1 MPFPEPPRRILGEL
15 AETTLRC
22 LLALPL
28 AAAAGSASALFLW
41 TLDRVTQTRFDH
53 AWLVWTL
60 PALGVLTVAIYRLCD
75 RSGRGN
81 NLILDEIHRPGG
93 GVPLRLAPLVLVS
106 TLLTHL
112 GGGSAGREG
121 TAVQMGG
128 GLAGGWAGVLRL
140 NPGRTRLI
148 LMSGVA
154 AGFGSVFGTPLAGA
168 VFALEVLVAG
178 TISHGAILPCLVAA
192 YAGDFTAKA
201 WGVEHAHLR
210 LAVPAGLA
218 DPTGFIALFAK
229 SLLAGALFGLC
240 AAFFSGLLHR
250 SGELQKRLVPNPY
263 LRIAAGGFA
272 VIALTLALGT
282 RAYLGI
288 GVYPVPGEPG
298 AACLTAAFAAGG
310 VGAFAW
316 FWKSLFT
323 GITLGAGFKGGEVTP
338 LFFIGACL
346 GNALAG
352 PLGMPVDLAAALGFA
367 AVFSGAANTP
377 LAGTLL
383 GVELFGGDFAPFF
396 AAACFAAHKLSGPGG
411 IYTAQRSVSE
421 NPTPDNAP

>member
-1 MPFPEPPRRILGEL
+1 MPFTKHPRRILAEL

-41 TLDRVTQTRFDH
+41 ALERVTHARFDH

-60 PALGVLTVAIYRLCD
+60 PVLGVLSVALYRLCD

-81 NLILDEIHRPGG
+81 NLILDEIHAPCG

-128 GLAGGWAGVLRL
+128 GLAGGWARALRL
-140 NPGRTRLI
+140 NPERTRII
-148 LMSGVA
+148 LMAGVA

-168 VFALEVLVAG
+168 VFAIEVLVAG
-178 TISHGAILPCLVAA
+178 TISYGAILPCLIAA
-192 YAGDFTAKA
+192 HAGDFIAKA
-201 WGVEHAHLR
+201 WGVEHTR
-210 LAVPAGLA
+210 LHVSVPSALAETAGA
-218 DPTGFIALFAK
+218 PFVALFAK
-229 SLLAGALFGLC
+229 SLLAGAAFGLC
-240 AAFFSGLLHR
+240 AAFFSGLLHK
-250 SGELQKRLVPNPY
+250 SGELQKKLIPNAFLRVAVGGLV
-263 LRIAAGGFA
+263 
-272 VIALTLALGT
+272 VILLALALGT

-288 GVYPVPGEPG
+288 GVYPVPGEPD
-298 AACLTAAFAAGG
+298 AATIATAFAVGG

-352 PLGMPVDLAAALGFA
+352 PLGMPVDLAAALGFV

-383 GVELFGGDFAPFF
+383 GIELFGGEFAPFF
-396 AAACFAAHKLSGPGG
+396 AAACFAAYKLSGPGG
-411 IYTAQRSVSE
+411 IYTAQRTSSE
-421 NPTPDNAP
+421 KSPA

>member
-1 MPFPEPPRRILGEL
+1 MPFTEHPRRILAEL
-15 AETTLRC
+15 TETALRC
-22 LLALPL
+22 LLTLPV

-41 TLDRVTQTRFDH
+41 TLERVTHARFDH
-53 AWLVWTL
+53 AWLLWTL
-60 PALGVLTVAIYRLCD
+60 PALGILSVALYRLCD

-81 NLILDEIHRPGG
+81 NLILDEIHAPGG

-128 GLAGGWAGVLRL
+128 GLAGGWARALRL
-140 NPGRTRLI
+140 NPVRTRII
-148 LMSGVA
+148 LMAGIA

-168 VFALEVLVAG
+168 VFAVEVLVAG
-178 TISHGAILPCLVAA
+178 SISYGAILPCLVAA
-192 YAGDFTAKA
+192 YAGDFIARA
-201 WGVEHAHLR
+201 WGVEHAR
-210 LAVPAGLA
+210 LPVSVPGALVDTASG
-218 DPTGFIALFAK
+218 PFVALFAK
-229 SLLAGALFGLC
+229 SLLAGAAFGLC
-240 AAFFSGLLHR
+240 AAFFSRLLHK
-250 SGELQKRLVPNPY
+250 SGALQKKLIPNDY
-263 LRIAAGGFA
+263 VRVVVGGFV
-272 VIALTLALGT
+272 VILLALALGT
-282 RAYLGI
+282 HAYLGI

-298 AACLTAAFAAGG
+298 AATITAAFAVGG

-316 FWKSLFT
+316 FWKSIFT

-352 PLGMPVDLAAALGFA
+352 PLGMPVDLAAALGFV
-367 AVFSGAANTP
+367 AVFAGAANTP

-383 GVELFGGDFAPFF
+383 GIELFGAEFAPFF
-396 AAACFAAHKLSGPGG
+396 AAACFVAYKLSGPGG
-411 IYTAQRSVSE
+411 IYTAQRTTSE
-421 NPTPDNAP
+421 K